1 MRFRMVETVSV
12 NRTYEVNAEDWTK
25 ARELIM
31 EGAVEP
37 VSCEDDDGGC
47 WSYERLY
54 PVGTKGVA
62 TVEWLDVWK
71 ILDEFIN
78 KECDTKGLTYI
89 VRAKVYADLERMNA
103 LLKER
108 TNGIR
113 FIAFSCLEPS
123 EIPPEFDT
131 YEKRVANSK

>member
-12 NRTYEVNAEDWTK
+12 KRTYEVNAEDWTK
-25 ARELIM
+25 AQELIM
-31 EGAVEP
+31 SGEVEP
-37 VSCEDDDGGC
+37 QSCEDEDGGC
-47 WSYERLY
+47 WTYERLY
-54 PVGTKGVA
+54 PVGTKENNI
-62 TVEWLDVWK
+62 VEWLDVWS
-71 ILDEFIN
+71 ILEIVN

-89 VRAKVYADLERMNA
+89 VRNEVYADLVKMNA

-113 FIAFSCLEPS
+113 FIVFSNLEPD

-131 YEKRVANSK
+131 YEKRIENCK